1 MTVSCCI
8 VLTADTNTKHAVII
22 CCCNAGGMLSG
33 FLGLQNQSNSS
44 LVVSSYYL
52 FSVAQYQSY
61 WFIGVLKT
69 WIPLD
74 PKLFALWMLAHSSW
88 VAKLARSLLAS
99 NTGYGHWMQ
108 QFLSNPQWLF
118 QVFQRFVQ

>member
-1 MTVSCCI
+1 
-8 VLTADTNTKHAVII
+8 
-22 CCCNAGGMLSG
+22 MLAG

-61 WFIGVLKT
+61 WFIGILRT

-74 PKLFALWMLAHSSW
+74 SKLFMLWMLAHSSW
-88 VAKLARSLLAS
+88 AAKLARSLLAS
-99 NTGYGHWMQ
+99 NTGYGHWIQ
-108 QFLSNPQWLF
+108 QFMSNPQWLL
-118 QVFQRFVQ
+118 QVLQRFMQ